1 MNWAT
6 LNVVL
11 REYTEEEAKRMLDEE
26 VKIHR
31 RSVFIKRLHQRYN
44 SLRALRERKE
54 LMEAIKRV

>member
-1 MNWAT
+1 
-6 LNVVL
+6 
-11 REYTEEEAKRMLDEE
+11 MLDEE

>member
-11 REYTEEEAKRMLDEE
+11 RECTEEDAKRMLDEE

-31 RSVFIKRLHQRYN
+31 RSVFIKRLHQRY
-44 SLRALRERKE
+44 SMLRTARECAD
-54 LMEAIKRV
+54 LMARLGE

>member
-11 REYTEEEAKRMLDEE
+11 RECTEDEVKRMLDEE
-26 VKIHR
+26 VTVHR

-54 LMEAIKRV
+54 LMAAIKK

>member
-11 REYTEEEAKRMLDEE
+11 RECTEEDAKRMLDEE

-54 LMEAIKRV
+54 LLKEIRK

>member
-11 REYTEEEAKRMLDEE
+11 RECTEEEAKRMLDEE
-26 VKIHR
+26 VTVHR

-54 LMEAIKRV
+54 LMAAIKK